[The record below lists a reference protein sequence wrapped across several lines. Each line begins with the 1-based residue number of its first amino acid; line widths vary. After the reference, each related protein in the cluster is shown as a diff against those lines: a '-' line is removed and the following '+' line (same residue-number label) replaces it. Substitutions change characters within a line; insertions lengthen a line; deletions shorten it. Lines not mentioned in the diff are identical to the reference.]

1 MRGFLFLILALLSG
15 EPEIQEKLDSVV
27 VSAGRAGRATPVAH
41 TTLSRPELRSAPAAS
56 SLPMTLALQPS
67 VVSTAQNGTGLGY
80 SSMRVRGVT
89 GSQTAVSL
97 NGITLNDAE
106 SQEVFWVNI
115 PAIGSYLGSVQ
126 LQRGLGTSTSGPG
139 AFGASIDMD
148 MAMPVERSAGTTIGA
163 GSFGTYAFAAQA
175 SSGLLRSGI
184 FAEFATNLQHT
195 DGYVRNGYADVQS
208 VYATFGW
215 RGPRDLLKATLLHGR
230 QHSGITW
237 EGIPFSRFTAADYT
251 YNPAGEYVAPDGT
264 IAYYANESD
273 NYRQTHL
280 QLMYSHETAGGLVW
294 KTTLNRTG
302 GRGYYEQLED
312 FVRQDALDN
321 VLLVART
328 ELTLSRGRLRS
339 TAGAY
344 LSDYRGAH
352 TGDEINPLD
361 RLLYSN
367 DARKREIDA
376 WLRCEWSATQRLTA
390 YADMQYRLVGHSMH
404 GPDEYD
410 QVLDFDGRWPFFNPR
425 AGLTLTLGPNAA
437 VFASAAFGHKEPGR
451 SDLQASTALE
461 PEKMLDFEL
470 GGRLASGRWSGTANI
485 YCMEYFDMLLET
497 GRINAAGY
505 TVRENTP
512 RAWRRGVELA
522 SAIDAGMFRIEGNIA
537 LSVNRIREYTAYVDT
552 YDADWFFLGQKK
564 ETYTNSTILL
574 SPSAVGMLSLSAS
587 PWKGGSIKTTGKY
600 VGKQYWDN
608 TSCDDRMIPAYYIQ
622 DFMVGQ
628 TFSFHGEW
636 TVDLTAS
643 NIFNK
648 RYYADAWVWRA
659 EVGGEPYRSEGLFP
673 QAPFSIQGRVRYSF

>member
-1 MRGFLFLILALLSG
+1 MILAVLSG
-15 EPEIQEKLDSVV
+15 EPEIQDKLDSVV
-27 VSAGRAGRATPVAH
+27 VSASRAGRATPVAH

-67 VVSTAQNGTGLGY
+67 VVSSNQGGTGLGY

-89 GSQTAVSL
+89 GNQTVVSL

-126 LQRGLGTSTSGPG
+126 LQRGLGTCSSGPG

-148 MAMPVERSAGTTIGA
+148 MALPVERSGETALGF
-163 GSFGTYAFAAQA
+163 GSFGTATFLTRF
-175 SSGLLRSGI
+175 SSGLAGSGL

-208 VYATFGW
+208 VYATVGW
-215 RGPRDLLKATLLHGR
+215 RGSRDLVKATLLHGR

-237 EGIPFSRFTAADYT
+237 EGEPYARFAARDYT

-264 IAYYANESD
+264 TAYYGNQSD
-273 NYRQTHL
+273 NYKQTHL
-280 QLMYSHETAGGLVW
+280 QLMYCHETAGGLVW

-302 GRGYYEQLED
+302 GSGYYEQLED

-328 ELTLSRGRLRS
+328 ELSLRRRQLKAS
-339 TAGAY
+339 AGAY
-344 LSDYRGAH
+344 LSDYRGGH
-352 TGDEINPLD
+352 TGREISPLEQ
-361 RLLYSN
+361 LLYSN
-367 DARKREIDA
+367 DARKRELDA
-376 WLRCEWSATQRLTA
+376 WLRCEWSATRSLTA
-390 YADMQYRLVGHSMH
+390 YADIQYRLVSHSMH

-410 QVLDFDGRWPFFNPR
+410 QILDYDGRWPFFNPR
-425 AGLTLTLGPNAA
+425 AGITLELGPDAA

-451 SDLQASTALE
+451 SDLQASTALK

-470 GGRLASGRWSGTANI
+470 GGRLASGSWTGTADI

-522 SAIDAGMFRIEGNIA
+522 SSAKAGIFRFDANLA
-537 LSVNRIREYTAYVDT
+537 LSVNRIREYTAFIDR
-552 YDADWFFLGQKK
+552 YDADWTFLGQKS
-564 ETYTNSTILL
+564 ETYSRPDILL
-574 SPSAVGMLSLSAS
+574 SPSAVGMLSASAS
-587 PWKGGSIKTTGKY
+587 LWRGGLLKTAGKY
-600 VGKQYWDN
+600 VGRQYWDN
-608 TSCDDRMIPAYYIQ
+608 TSCAERMIPAYYVQ
-622 DFMVGQ
+622 DLSLSQ

-636 TVDLTAS
+636 VVDLTAS
-643 NIFNK
+643 NLFGS

-659 EVGGEPYRSEGLFP
+659 EVDGAPYRTEGVFP
-673 QAPFSIQGRVRYSF
+673 QAPFNVFGRISYRF